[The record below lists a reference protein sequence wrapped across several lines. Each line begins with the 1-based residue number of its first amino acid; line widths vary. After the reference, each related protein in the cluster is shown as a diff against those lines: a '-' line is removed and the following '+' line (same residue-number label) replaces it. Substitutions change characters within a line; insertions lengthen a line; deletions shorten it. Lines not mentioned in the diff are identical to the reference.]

1 VKRLI
6 NAQMQSARDFL
17 SLLSTAS
24 GVSGYEA
31 SIASLVMERFTP
43 LADEVRCDT
52 FGNVYA
58 LKKGNSKRSKIML
71 AAHMDEIGLIV
82 KKIDPRGFLSFTSI
96 GGVDQRTLLSQ
107 EVLVHG
113 RETIPGIIGSLPP
126 HLLQNE
132 DLNQAVKM
140 EEMGIDVGLSPA
152 KLNEIIQVGDIITL
166 KRELYPLLKHVMA
179 GKSLDDRAG
188 VVVMMVCLEEL
199 SRLQH
204 FHDVIAVATTQEEV
218 GLRGALTSAYTL
230 NPDLAVAIDVTHAS
244 TPDTKG
250 QVTIDLGKGPA
261 VALGPNIHPAIYRHF
276 SESAQEHRLPI
287 QIEPIPGHSGTDAW
301 AIQVTQAGIPTGLIS
316 IPLRYMHTSVET
328 LDMQDVLNSGK
339 LLAQFI
345 ASLPDNLE
353 GFLCY

>member
-1 VKRLI
+1 LS
-6 NAQMQSARDFL
+6 NAQMQSAREFL
-17 SLLSTAS
+17 SLISIAS
-24 GVSGYEA
+24 GVSGYET
-31 SIASLVMERFTP
+31 SIASLVKDRFIT

-58 LKKGNSKRSKIML
+58 LKKGNSKSDKRIML
-71 AAHMDEIGLIV
+71 AAHMDEIGLMV
-82 KKIDPRGFLSFTSI
+82 KKIDPRGFLRFTSI

-113 RETIPGIIGSLPP
+113 RQAIPGIIGSIPP
-126 HLLQNE
+126 HLLQKG
-132 DLNQAVKM
+132 DSDQAVKM
-140 EEMGIDVGLSPA
+140 EDMVIDVGLSAA
-152 KLNEIIQVGDIITL
+152 KLNELIQVGDIITL
-166 KRELYPLLKHVMA
+166 KRDIVPLLNNVMA

-199 SRLQH
+199 SHLKH
-204 FHDVIAVATTQEEV
+204 IHNVIAVATTQEEV

-250 QVTIDLGKGPA
+250 QVGIELGKGPA
-261 VALGPNIHPAIYRHF
+261 VALGPNIHPAIYCHF
-276 SESAQEHRLPI
+276 SETAEEHRLPI

-301 AIQVTQAGIPTGLIS
+301 AIQVSQAGVPTGLIS

-328 LDMQDVLNSGK
+328 LDMQDVINSGK
-339 LLAQFI
+339 LLAHFI
-345 ASLPDNLE
+345 ASLPEDLE
-353 GFLCY
+353 GLLCY

>member
-1 VKRLI
+1 MI
-6 NAQMQSARDFL
+6 NAQMQSAREFL
-17 SLLSTAS
+17 SLLSIGS
-24 GVSGYEA
+24 GVSGYEG
-31 SIASLVMERFTP
+31 SIASLVKERFIT
-43 LADEVRCDT
+43 LTDEARCDT

-58 LKKGNSKRSKIML
+58 LKKGNRKGSKIML

-82 KKIDPRGFLSFTSI
+82 KKIDPRGFLRFTSI

-113 RETIPGIIGSLPP
+113 RQVIPGIIGSLPP
-126 HLLQNE
+126 HLLQNGDSE
-132 DLNQAVKM
+132 QAVKM
-140 EEMGIDVGLSPA
+140 EEMTIDVGLSPA
-152 KLNEIIQVGDIITL
+152 KINEVIQVGDVITL
-166 KRELYPLLKHVMA
+166 RRETYPLLNNVLA

-204 FHDVIAVATTQEEV
+204 THDVIAVATTQEEV

-244 TPDTKG
+244 TSDTKG
-250 QVTIDLGKGPA
+250 QVTIELGKGPA

-276 SESAQEHRLPI
+276 SETAQEHRLPI
-287 QIEPIPGHSGTDAW
+287 QIEPTPGASGTDAW

-328 LDMQDVLNSGK
+328 IDMQDVLNSGK
-339 LLAQFI
+339 LLAHFI
-345 ASLPDNLE
+345 ASLPNDLE
-353 GFLCY
+353 EFLCY

>member
-1 VKRLI
+1 MI
-6 NAQMQSARDFL
+6 NAQMQSATEFL
-17 SLLSTAS
+17 SLLSSSS

-31 SIASLVMERFTP
+31 PIASLVMERFKT
-43 LADEVRCDT
+43 LAAEVHSDT

-58 LKKGNSKRSKIML
+58 LKKGNGRRAKVML

-82 KKIDPRGFLSFTSI
+82 KKIDPRGFISIASI

-113 RETIPGIIGSLPP
+113 HQTIPGIIGTMPP
-126 HLLQNE
+126 HLLQISDTE
-132 DLNQAVKM
+132 KAVKM
-140 EEMGIDVGLSPA
+140 EEMALDVGLSPT
-152 KLNEIIQVGDIITL
+152 KIKELIQVGDTITL
-166 KRELYPLLKHVMA
+166 RRETHSLLNNVLA

-199 SRLQH
+199 SRLH
-204 FHDVIAVATTQEEV
+204 HAHDVIAVATAQEEV
-218 GLRGALTSAYTL
+218 GVRGALTSAYTL

-250 QVTIDLGKGPA
+250 QVTIELGKGPA
-261 VALGPNIHPAIYRHF
+261 VALGPNIHPSIFRHL
-276 SESAQEHRLPI
+276 SETAREHRLPI
-287 QIEPIPGHSGTDAW
+287 QIEPIPGVTGTDAW
-301 AIQVTQAGIPTGLIS
+301 AIQVTQAGIPTGLLS

-339 LLAQFI
+339 LLAHFI
-345 ASLPDNLE
+345 ASLPDDLE
-353 GFLCY
+353 GFICY

>member
-1 VKRLI
+1 MI
-6 NAQMQSARDFL
+6 NAQMQSAREFL
-17 SLLSTAS
+17 SLLSTGS
-24 GVSGYEA
+24 GVSGFEA
-31 SIASLVMERFTP
+31 SIASLVRERFTP
-43 LADEVRCDT
+43 LTDEVRCDG
-52 FGNVYA
+52 FGNVYS
-58 LKKGNSKRSKIML
+58 LKNGNGKRSKIML

-82 KKIDPRGFLSFTSI
+82 TKIDPRGFLRFTSI

-113 RETIPGIIGSLPP
+113 SQTIPGIIGSLPP
-126 HLLQNE
+126 HLIQNP
-132 DLNQAVKM
+132 DSGQAVKM
-140 EEMGIDVGLSPA
+140 EEMAIDVGLSPS
-152 KLNEIIQVGDIITL
+152 KLNEVIQVGDIITL
-166 KRELYPLLKHVMA
+166 RRETYSLLHNVMA

-199 SRLQH
+199 SHLQH
-204 FHDVIAVATTQEEV
+204 THDVIAVATTQEEV
-218 GLRGALTSAYTL
+218 GVRGAITSAYTL

-250 QVTIDLGKGPA
+250 QVTFDLGKGPT

-276 SESAQEHRLPI
+276 SETAQEHRLPI

-339 LLAQFI
+339 LLAHFI
-345 ASLPDNLE
+345 SSLPDDLE

>member
-1 VKRLI
+1 MI
-6 NAQMQSARDFL
+6 NAQMQSAREFL
-17 SLLSTAS
+17 SLLSISS
-24 GVSGYEA
+24 GVSGYEV
-31 SIASLVMERFTP
+31 SIAALVMERFMAIT
-43 LADEVRCDT
+43 DEVRSDT

-58 LKKGNSKRSKIML
+58 LKKGKGKGHKKIML

-82 KKIDPRGFLSFTSI
+82 KKIDPRGFLRFTSI
-96 GGVDQRTLLSQ
+96 GGIDQRTLLSQ

-113 RETIPGIIGSLPP
+113 RQAVPGVIGSLPP
-126 HLLQNE
+126 HMLQNL
-132 DLNQAVKM
+132 DSDQAVKM
-140 EEMGIDVGLSPA
+140 EEMVIDVGLSPA
-152 KLNEIIQVGDIITL
+152 KINEVIQVGDVITL
-166 KRELYPLLKHVMA
+166 RRETYPLLNNVMA

-199 SRLQH
+199 SRLQYT
-204 FHDVIAVATTQEEV
+204 HDVIAVATTQEEV
-218 GLRGALTSAYTL
+218 GVRGAFTSAYTL

-261 VALGPNIHPAIYRHF
+261 VGLGPNIHPAIYRHLADI
-276 SESAQEHRLPI
+276 AQEHRLPI
-287 QIEPIPGHSGTDAW
+287 QIEPIPGASGTDAW

-339 LLAQFI
+339 LLAHFI
-345 ASLPDNLE
+345 SSLPDDLE

>member
-1 VKRLI
+1 MI
-6 NAQMQSARDFL
+6 NAQMKSAREFL
-17 SLLSTAS
+17 SLLSTGS
-24 GVSGYEA
+24 GVSGYET
-31 SIASLVMERFTP
+31 SIASIVRERFTM
-43 LADEVRCDT
+43 LSDEVRSDT

-58 LKKGNSKRSKIML
+58 LKKGNSKSYKKIML

-82 KKIDPRGFLSFTSI
+82 KKIDPRGFLRFTSI

-113 RETIPGIIGSLPP
+113 RQVVPGIIGSLPP
-126 HLLQNE
+126 HLLLSLE
-132 DLNQAVKM
+132 SDQAVKM
-140 EEMGIDVGLSPA
+140 EDMVIDVGLSPA
-152 KLNEIIQVGDIITL
+152 KLKDLIQVGDIITV
-166 KRELYPLLKHVMA
+166 KREMVPMLNYILA

-188 VVVMMVCLEEL
+188 VVVMMVCLDEL

-204 FHDVIAVATTQEEV
+204 AHDVIAVATTQEEV

-230 NPDLAVAIDVTHAS
+230 DPDLAVAIDVTHAS

-250 QVTIDLGKGPA
+250 QVTIELGKGPA

-276 SESAQEHRLPI
+276 SEAAQDHRLPI
-287 QIEPIPGHSGTDAW
+287 QIEPVPGHSGTDAW
-301 AIQVTQAGIPTGLIS
+301 AIQVTQAGVPTGLIS

-339 LLAQFI
+339 LLAHFI
-345 ASLPDNLE
+345 ASLPNDLE

>member
-1 VKRLI
+1 MI
-6 NAQMQSARDFL
+6 NAQIQSAREFL
-17 SLLSTAS
+17 SLLSRSS
-24 GVSGYEA
+24 GVSGYES
-31 SIASLVMERFTP
+31 SIASLVSERFTP
-43 LADEVRCDT
+43 LTDEVRCDA
-52 FGNVYA
+52 FGNIYA
-58 LKKGNSKRSKIML
+58 LKKGNGKRSKIML

-82 KKIDPRGFLSFTSI
+82 TKIDPRGFVRFTSI

-113 RETIPGIIGSLPP
+113 RQTIPGIIGSLPP
-126 HLLQNE
+126 HLIQNP
-132 DLNQAVKM
+132 DSDQAVKM
-140 EEMGIDVGLSPA
+140 EEMAIDVGFSA
-152 KLNEIIQVGDIITL
+152 SKLNEVIQVGDIITL
-166 KRELYPLLKHVMA
+166 RRETYSLLNNVMA

-199 SRLQH
+199 SHLQH
-204 FHDVIAVATTQEEV
+204 THDVIAVATTQEEV
-218 GLRGALTSAYTL
+218 GVRGALTSAYTL

-250 QVTIDLGKGPA
+250 QVTFDLGKGPT

-276 SESAQEHRLPI
+276 SETAQEHRLPI

-339 LLAQFI
+339 LLAHFI
-345 ASLPDNLE
+345 SSLPDDLE

>member
-1 VKRLI
+1 MF
-6 NAQMQSARDFL
+6 NAQMQSAREFL

-31 SIASLVMERFTP
+31 SIASLLMERFTP
-43 LADEVRCDT
+43 LTDEVRCDT

-58 LKKGNSKRSKIML
+58 VKKGNSKRSKIML

-113 RETIPGIIGSLPP
+113 RERIPGIIGSLPP
-126 HLLQNE
+126 HLLQNP
-132 DLNQAVKM
+132 DSDQAVKM
-140 EEMGIDVGLSPA
+140 EEMAIDVGLSSA
-152 KLNEIIQVGDIITL
+152 KLNEVIQVGDIITL
-166 KRELYPLLKHVMA
+166 KRELYPLLNHVMA

-204 FHDVIAVATTQEEV
+204 SHDVIAVATTQEEV

-261 VALGPNIHPAIYRHF
+261 VGLGPNIHPAIYRHF
-276 SESAQEHRLPI
+276 SVNAQEHRLPI

-345 ASLPDNLE
+345 ASLPDDLE